1 MLLNRRLQN
10 VRAIFFVT
18 LMAGSFGAAA
28 VAQSASGQQSAAVQA
43 QALHLPTNPQVL
55 VQEVMRNELKAVDPG
70 QHFQF
75 RGRRQTP
82 KGSQT
87 KDYVETNDGIV
98 ARLIAINDS
107 ALSAEQRQKEDER
120 LKKLLTDP
128 SMQAK
133 RRKQQQEDEDRVK
146 KMLSAMPDAFNY
158 RYSGVEQSNEGP
170 SVRLAFSPNPNFSP
184 PNRET
189 EIYRGMDGTMLINV
203 NERRLVEISG
213 TLFQEVNFGWGI
225 FGRLDRG
232 GRFIVKQS
240 KIGPNRWETTQMN
253 LRFTGKILLFK
264 NLNINEQETES

>member
-1 MLLNRRLQN
+1 M
-10 VRAIFFVT
+10 
-18 LMAGSFGAAA
+18 G
-28 VAQSASGQQSAAVQA
+28 
-43 QALHLPTNPQVL
+43 
-55 VQEVMRNELKAVDPG
+55 NELKSDEPG

-75 RGRRQTP
+75 RGRKQTP

-98 ARLIAINDS
+98 ARLIAMNDS
-107 ALSAEQRQKEDER
+107 PLTAEQRQKEDDR
-120 LKKLLTDP
+120 LQKLLTDP

-158 RYSGVEQSNEGP
+158 SYSGIEQSNDGP
-170 SVRLAFSPNPNFSP
+170 LVRLAFSPNPNFSP

-203 NERRLVEISG
+203 NEKRLVEISG

-240 KIGPNRWETTQMN
+240 RIGPNRWETTQMN

-264 NLNINEQETES
+264 SLNINEQETESDFRPAPANLTLAQGVELLQRQSPVVAQKHGEQASSQ